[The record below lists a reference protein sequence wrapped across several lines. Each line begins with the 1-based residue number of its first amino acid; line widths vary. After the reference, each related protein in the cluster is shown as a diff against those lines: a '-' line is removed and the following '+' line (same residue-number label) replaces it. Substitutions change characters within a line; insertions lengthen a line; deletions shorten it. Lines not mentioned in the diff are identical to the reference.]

1 MSMVKVKYRGELQ
14 SVTGLKEETVEA
26 PCVKDV
32 LDCIKTRHGGAA
44 LKAAKSMLIVINGE
58 SILLRQRYRTLLK
71 DGDELS
77 FLPIC
82 GGG

>member
-1 MSMVKVKYRGELQ
+1 MSVVKVKYRGQLQ

-26 PCVKDV
+26 PCVQDV
-32 LDCIKTRHGGAA
+32 LDGIKTRYGNAA
-44 LKAAKSMLIVINGE
+44 ERAAKSMLIAINGE
-58 SILLRQRYRTLLK
+58 SILLRQRYHTLLK

-77 FLPIC
+77 FFPIC